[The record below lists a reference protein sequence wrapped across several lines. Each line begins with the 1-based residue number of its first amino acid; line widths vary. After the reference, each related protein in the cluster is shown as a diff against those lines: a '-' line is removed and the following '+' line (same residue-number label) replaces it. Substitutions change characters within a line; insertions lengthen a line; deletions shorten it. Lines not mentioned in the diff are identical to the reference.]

1 MAHCLFSF
9 VAGLI
14 LPGVL
19 LAQSP
24 TPSPPAPAEAAKPT
38 PSGAAKPAPNPAA
51 ERRALIDGLGTNEL
65 AEAMKLL
72 RQNYI
77 DPSALADPT
86 LSRAQ
91 LDGLLTRLGPGAQL
105 VATANVV
112 PPAEQAALSPFLT
125 EVLDGLVGYV
135 RLGTLTKEHLAQLD
149 AALKGFATRKVGSM
163 IFDLRATPASS
174 DYDLAAQVINRF
186 VPKGRPLFTLHKP
199 GTKEQRLFTSNT
211 DPIYHGYVVLVVDY
225 ATAGASEVIAAVTRL
240 YARSMVI
247 GQATAGQAV
256 EYADFALGPNYLL
269 RIAVAEVIPPV
280 NVKIFPEG
288 VKPDLAV
295 EGAPTTAPERDRILK
310 AALEPGGVTA
320 VVNDVERLRVNEASL
335 VAGINP
341 EIEVLQEVQRRRR
354 NPVEATQRDLI
365 LQRAVDLIITLNT
378 LAPKN

>member
-1 MAHCLFSF
+1 MVRCFFSF
-9 VAGLI
+9 VAGLL
-14 LPGVL
+14 LPAVL
-19 LAQSP
+19 FAQSP
-24 TPSPPAPAEAAKPT
+24 APSPESAAAPKPT
-38 PSGAAKPAPNPAA
+38 PAAAKKPATNPAA
-51 ERRALIDGLGTNEL
+51 ERRALIDGLAPNEL

-77 DPSALADPT
+77 DPGALNDPS

-91 LDGLLTRLGPGAQL
+91 LDGLLVRLGPGAQL
-105 VATANVV
+105 VATATVT
-112 PPAEQAALSPFLT
+112 PPAEQEALSPFHT

-135 RLGTLTKEHLAQLD
+135 RLGTLSKEHLAQLD
-149 AALKGFATRKVGSM
+149 AALKSFATRKIASV

-186 VPKGRPLFTLHKP
+186 VPKGRPLFTLRKP
-199 GTKEQRLFTSNT
+199 GTKEQHLFTSNT
-211 DPIYHGYVVLVVDY
+211 DPIYNGYIVIVVDY

-240 YARSMVI
+240 YARSMVV

-269 RIAVAEVIPPV
+269 RIAVAEVVPPV
-280 NVKIFPEG
+280 NVKIFPDG

-295 EGAPTTAPERDRILK
+295 EGAPTTAAERDRVLK
-310 AALEPGGVTA
+310 AGLESGGVMA
-320 VVNDVERLRVNEASL
+320 VVNDAERQRVNEASL

-354 NPVEATQRDLI
+354 NPVEAAQRDLI